1 MRSGSKLV
9 TRLVAIV
16 AASACAVAGLSGVAV
31 AQDAPMPYGW
41 DIVGEDAYA
50 AGADVARRPGGTGW
64 HSATLA
70 STVELPLETGM
81 VLQSIR
87 ADAYRGRR
95 IRLTGYVRTESV
107 DGAAGLFAR
116 VDGREVTRTS
126 DYMLNRALS
135 GTHGWRRQTIVLD
148 VPRDAVG
155 ITLGFYLTGAGRIWV
170 DDMALETV
178 GREVAATGVPGHQ
191 VTDALNGF
199 VVRQASANGDGG
211 GDANA
216 AAQPQRRLRID
227 PRAAYRRAPL
237 QPVNPTFEQLTLA
250 SPQ

>member
-1 MRSGSKLV
+1 MRSGLNLV
-9 TRLVAIV
+9 PRLVAIV
-16 AASACAVAGLSGVAV
+16 AGAACAVAGFSGAAV
-31 AQDAPMPYGW
+31 AQDHPMPHGW
-41 DIVGEDAYA
+41 HLVGPDAYA

-70 STVELPLETGM
+70 STVDVPLETGM

-95 IRLTGYVRTESV
+95 IRLTGYVRTDSV

-135 GTHGWRRQTIVLD
+135 GTQGWRRQMIVLD

-170 DDMALETV
+170 DDMALENV
-178 GREVAATGVPGHQ
+178 GRDVPATGVPGHQ
-191 VTDALNGF
+191 VTDALNGY
-199 VVRQASANGDGG
+199 VVRQASTNGNGEARG
-211 GDANA
+211 EAR
-216 AAQPQRRLRID
+216 PQRRLRID

-237 QPVNPTFEQLTLA
+237 QPVNPAFEQLMLA
-250 SPQ
+250 SPK